1 MLYNSNITYNNSSY
15 TYNGNLIIKAPSLI
29 SPIILNNIIVSFSS
43 NEDYSNYT
51 TIAVVSMDMSPS
63 GILTLEVLD
72 KDVSAI
78 SSAQIIAVGAAGEIS
93 IVG

>member
-1 MLYNSNITYNNSSY
+1 MLYNSNITYNNPSY

-29 SPIILNNIIVSFSS
+29 SPIVLNNIIITYLS

-51 TIAVVSMDMSPS
+51 TIALISMDMSPT
-63 GILTLEVLD
+63 GVLTLEVLD
-72 KDVSAI
+72 KDLSAV
-78 SSAQIIAVGAAGEIS
+78 SSAQIIGIGPAGEVS